1 MRNNNTEEV
10 IDMYK
15 PVLLTAREAAEFLGI
30 SYAAFNA
37 GKKKG
42 IYPEPVKISESRI
55 MWNVADLVKW
65 IENGGAK
72 TSKVGKK

>member
-1 MRNNNTEEV
+1 MGNNMEEI

-30 SYAAFNA
+30 GYAAFTA
-37 GKKKG
+37 GRKKG
-42 IYPEPVKISESRI
+42 IYPEPISISQKRI
-55 MWNVADLVKW
+55 RWRVADLVKW